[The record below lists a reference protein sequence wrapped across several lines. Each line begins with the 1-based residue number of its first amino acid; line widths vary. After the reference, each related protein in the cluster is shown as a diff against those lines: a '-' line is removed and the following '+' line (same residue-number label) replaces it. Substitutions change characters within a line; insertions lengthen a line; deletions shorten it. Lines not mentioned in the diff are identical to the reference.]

1 MRPEVCREIGGLG
14 ECLAAYLAVVWLLTA
29 VGAHVCLERGGAG
42 VALATHLTDIAP
54 RLARSSLW
62 LGRGGMVIR
71 LETNGRGPI
80 TDDCTGH
87 REWKNVEGDW
97 LHVVLVFW

>member
-1 MRPEVCREIGGLG
+1 MCREIGGLG
-14 ECLAAYLAVVWLLTA
+14 ERLTAYLAVIWLLTA

-42 VALATHLTDIAP
+42 VALATHLADIAP
-54 RLARSSLW
+54 RLAWSSLR

-71 LETNGRGPI
+71 LETDGRGAI

-87 REWKNVEGDW
+87 GEWKNGDW
-97 LHVVLVFW
+97 LHVVLVFR